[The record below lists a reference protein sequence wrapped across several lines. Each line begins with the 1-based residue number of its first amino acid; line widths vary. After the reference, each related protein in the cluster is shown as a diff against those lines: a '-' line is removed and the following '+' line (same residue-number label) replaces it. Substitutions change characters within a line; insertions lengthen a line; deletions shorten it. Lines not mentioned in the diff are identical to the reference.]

1 MTFSVQPCQ
10 KLASSTPAEEFAA
23 RTWARAVATRPSVQ
37 PRIGDQQIVSAKLD
51 GGAVGGDHP
60 TGPSFARAVRVAV
73 NTSGRVEVTT
83 TGPGASRTR
92 GMTT

>member
-10 KLASSTPAEEFAA
+10 KLASSTPADDPAA
-23 RTWARAVATRPSVQ
+23 RTWARAVAIRPSVQ
-37 PRIGDQQIVSAKLD
+37 PRIGDHFTVSARSPTD
-51 GGAVGGDHP
+51 PSAEITP
-60 TGPSFARAVRVAV
+60 TGPTFARAVRVAV
-73 NTSGRVEVTT
+73 RTSGRVEVTT